1 MQGGLGCMALQ
12 QAVQW
17 RRGEG
22 RGVLVCVLCRCSV
35 LARVAVRVLVAL
47 CVFCVC
53 SVCVLCVF
61 GRRGES
67 V

>member
-1 MQGGLGCMALQ
+1 
-12 QAVQW
+12 
-17 RRGEG
+17 
-22 RGVLVCVLCRCSV
+22 
-35 LARVAVRVLVAL
+35 VAVRVLVAL